1 MLLHMEN
8 FLFYGWV
15 VFCLC
20 FKPSSVIGQLGG
32 FHVLALLTNAAVN
45 IAVCRSF
52 WINAFIYFG
61 DILRSGIAG
70 SYGSSSFSFM
80 EKSPY
85 CFALW
90 LYQLAFAPVIDEGSL
105 FTMFLPT
112 FVIFVIFSDSLREMI
127 AHCGFDLHFPDDE
140 WCGTFSHVLVGHL
153 YVIFGKM
160 TVQISCPSFNWVVC
174 FFWCPV
180 VWALDKFWTHV
191 CVLSRFSCV
200 WLLATP

>member
-20 FKPSSVIGQLGG
+20 FKRSSVIGQLGG

-153 YVIFGKM
+153 YVQKRGIQKGRSQGDGREKVQDDSCAAAPK
-160 TVQISCPSFNWVVC
+160 TVSKQACRGLPWWPSG
-174 FFWCPV
+174 
-180 VWALDKFWTHV
+180 
-191 CVLSRFSCV
+191 
-200 WLLATP
+200 